1 MALRFIA
8 RDWYTGAITGMLPF
22 SKFGFTDVLCR
33 AGTWDG
39 EMDPY
44 DARAA
49 ALVPKRTY
57 VYAVR
62 DDDSIA
68 FAGFLEALAWSAQA
82 EGIDTLTA
90 SGTSLWGYFGRRLI
104 DQDYN
109 FVNPTEQ
116 LVIAKTLLDDS
127 QSVAPYPQ
135 GSIAMTTVMHPAA
148 GSGVLRQRTQWNASD
163 GKPVGEAVEQL
174 ADVLNGFEFKVSAA
188 WTPGTARTAR
198 QIVHTCD
205 LWYPRIGADLPYV
218 WRDGTGI
225 RVTAYT
231 DDFTNYANSALAVG
245 QVIGN
250 GTVPPFVRTGFVG
263 VRTEPIYEL
272 AVNATDVSDTNTL
285 LQKGVQA
292 MNNSEGFLIS
302 AEVVDTDSFPYGTAW
317 HVGDTVR
324 IVSQRGS
331 LNLDGSI
338 YWRITQATVEVD
350 DIGAISTSIDL
361 ADSGRRSRPMLPPA
375 QRLAAIRAR
384 QASAVAQLQRHP

>member
-8 RDWYTGAITGMLPF
+8 RDWYTGATTGVLPF
-22 SKFGFTDVLCR
+22 SKFSFTDVLCR
-33 AGTWDG
+33 AGSWEG

-44 DARAA
+44 DERAA
-49 ALVPKRTY
+49 VLVPKRTY
-57 VYAVR
+57 VYALR
-62 DDDSIA
+62 DDNTIA
-68 FAGFLEALAWSAQA
+68 FAGLLETLAWSAQS

-90 SGTSLWGYFGRRLI
+90 SGTSLWGYFARRLI

-127 QSVAPYPQ
+127 QSVAPFPQ
-135 GSIAMTTVMHPAA
+135 GSIGMTTVMHPAA
-148 GSGVLRQRTQWNASD
+148 GSGVLRQRTQWTASD

-174 ADVLNGFEFKVSAA
+174 ADVLNGFEFAVSAA
-188 WTPGTARTAR
+188 WTNPPGGAAR

-205 LWYPRIGADLPYV
+205 LWYPRLGADLPYV

-225 RVTAYT
+225 RVTGYS
-231 DDFTNYANSALAVG
+231 DDFSNYANSALAVG
-245 QVIGN
+245 QVVGN

-263 VRTEPIYEL
+263 GHTEPIYEL
-272 AVNATDVSDTNTL
+272 AVNASEVSDVNTL
-285 LQKGVQA
+285 YQKGVQA
-292 MNNSEGFLIS
+292 MNNSEGYLIS
-302 AEVVDTDSFPYGTAW
+302 AEVVDVDSFPYGSAW

-324 IVSQRGS
+324 IVSDRGS
-331 LNLDGSI
+331 LKLDGSI

-350 DIGAISTSIDL
+350 DIGAISTSVGL
-361 ADSGRRSRPMLPPA
+361 ADSGRRSRPLLRPA